1 MNPALEELLLSWAD
15 ANLDGMTLRRC
26 NAAERT
32 MRFADPGAAM
42 SHALPKVPRTTENSL
57 SGPPIKSSTE

>member
-1 MNPALEELLLSWAD
+1 MYPAFEELLLSWAD
-15 ANLDGMTLRRC
+15 ANLDAMTLRRC
-26 NAAERT
+26 EAAKRT

-57 SGPPIKSSTE
+57 SGPPIHLSTE